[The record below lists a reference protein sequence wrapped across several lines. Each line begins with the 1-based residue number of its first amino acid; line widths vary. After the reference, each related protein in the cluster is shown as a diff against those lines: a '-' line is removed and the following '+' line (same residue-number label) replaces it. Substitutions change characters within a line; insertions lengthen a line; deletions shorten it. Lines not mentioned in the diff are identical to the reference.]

1 MEREPYW
8 DFMGK
13 RLREERERNEMKESD
28 LYRREIYEAQ
38 RTLQHSL
45 IRQKELRAIADSLS
59 KKVAILGGD
68 PNQLEMDF

>member
-13 RLREERERNEMKESD
+13 RLREERKRNVMKESD

-68 PNQLEMDF
+68 PNLLEMDF